1 MDSAIALADAIENP
15 NSTTVF
21 NSTLE
26 SAVSTVFNLKKSFR
40 VIYPWKDSNR

>member
-26 SAVSTVFNLKKSFR
+26 SAVS
-40 VIYPWKDSNR
+40 IYFEIN